1 MTKRV
6 INRTV
11 NSILLCAGVVLFQLV
26 KRHAFV
32 FIKSVY
38 KSSQI
43 NRNKLL

>member
-26 KRHAFV
+26 KSHTFV

-38 KSSQI
+38 KSLQI